1 MYGRRHR
8 AKTRPSTPPQD
19 LTLDDITPA
28 ERVELR
34 SVLPPPSDVRNK
46 ATKRTVKI
54 RRKKGKMQGKEYIRG
69 DVVGLEVEK
78 PPEDQLNFFND
89 SITAGESH
97 FFDYDS
103 GGGRPAGAGKAAL
116 KKGVHAAMAGR
127 KKKGNGGAMS
137 QADAFKQR
145 LDQRPYDAISGMNV
159 DPRFALRE

>member
-1 MYGRRHR
+1 M
-8 AKTRPSTPPQD
+8 
-19 LTLDDITPA
+19 
-28 ERVELR
+28 
-34 SVLPPPSDVRNK
+34 LPPPSDVRNK

-89 SITAGESH
+89 SITAGEV
-97 FFDYDS
+97 FDYDS
-103 GGGRPAGAGKAAL
+103 GGRPAGAGKAAL
-116 KKGVHAAMAGR
+116 KRSVHAAMAGR

-145 LDQRPYDAISGMNV
+145 LDQRPYDKISGMNV

>member
-1 MYGRRHR
+1 M
-8 AKTRPSTPPQD
+8 
-19 LTLDDITPA
+19 
-28 ERVELR
+28 
-34 SVLPPPSDVRNK
+34 LPPPSDVRNK

-89 SITAGESH
+89 SITAGEV
-97 FFDYDS
+97 FDYDS
-103 GGGRPAGAGKAAL
+103 GGRPAGAAKAAL
-116 KKGVHAAMAGR
+116 KRGVHAAMAGR

-145 LDQRPYDAISGMNV
+145 LDQRPYDKISGMNV

>member
-1 MYGRRHR
+1 MY
-8 AKTRPSTPPQD
+8 SLPQNP
-19 LTLDDITPA
+19 TQPISHIQSIHNA
-28 ERVELR
+28 CSR
-34 SVLPPPSDVRNK
+34 
-46 ATKRTVKI
+46 
-54 RRKKGKMQGKEYIRG
+54 
-69 DVVGLEVEK
+69 
-78 PPEDQLNFFND
+78 LNFFND
-89 SITAGESH
+89 SITAGESQV
-97 FFDYDS
+97 FDYDS